1 VTIKLLIKVKDL
13 INIREF
19 RLRLISTLSLIF
31 SFMLLFLLGN
41 PIISIFF
48 ILIFIFVLIEF
59 QLILNLKLKIFDF
72 LKIIFLSSLLFVFF
86 ILKVLE
92 VEINS
97 KIFDNFYLLLSL
109 TLFSNIV
116 FFKNFYNFYTFIFSN
131 LIVISFFSL
140 INILL
145 ANHGLNLF
153 LYLVVLITTMDVFA
167 YIGGKTFGNKKI
179 VPNISKGKTIEGTLA
194 GIFFTIIISLML
206 RDLIKLDVLES
217 ITSGFLIGVLA
228 FFGDLLESVFKRN
241 NGVKDSGK
249 LIPGHGG
256 LLDRFDSY
264 ILTLP
269 ALNIFL
275 VN

>member
-1 VTIKLLIKVKDL
+1 MTIKLLIKVKDL

>member
-1 VTIKLLIKVKDL
+1 
-13 INIREF
+13 
-19 RLRLISTLSLIF
+19 
-31 SFMLLFLLGN
+31 MLLFFLGN

-48 ILIFIFVLIEF
+48 ILVFIFVLIEF
-59 QLILNLKLKIFDF
+59 QLVINLKLKVFDF

-92 VEINS
+92 IEINN
-97 KIFDNFYLLLSL
+97 KILDNFNILLLL
-109 TLFSNIV
+109 TLFFNLI
-116 FFKNFYNFYTFIFSN
+116 FFKNLNNFYTFIFSN
-131 LIVISFFSL
+131 LIVIAFFSL

-145 ANHGLNLF
+145 TNHGLNLF
-153 LYLVVLITTMDVFA
+153 LYLVVLITIMDVFA

-179 VPNISKGKTIEGTLA
+179 APNISKGKTIEGTLI
-194 GIFFTIIISLML
+194 GLFFTIIISLIL
-206 RDLIKLDVLES
+206 KDLISISVLES
-217 ITSGFLIGVLA
+217 ITIGFLIGVLA
-228 FFGDLLESVFKRN
+228 FLGDLLESVFKRN
-241 NGVKDSGK
+241 NGVKDSGN

-275 VN
+275 VY

>member
-1 VTIKLLIKVKDL
+1 MIIKFFVKVKDL
-13 INIREF
+13 INIKEF
-19 RLRLISTLSLIF
+19 RLRLISTLSLIS
-31 SFMLLFLLGN
+31 SFMLLIFLGN

-48 ILIFIFVLIEF
+48 IFVFICVLIEF
-59 QLILNLKLKIFDF
+59 QLVLNLKLKFFDF

-92 VEINS
+92 IEINN
-97 KIFDNFYLLLSL
+97 KIFDNFNVLLLL
-109 TLFSNIV
+109 TLFFNLLL
-116 FFKNFYNFYTFIFSN
+116 FKNLENFYTFIFSN
-131 LIVISFFSL
+131 LIVIAFFSL

-145 ANHGLNLF
+145 TDHGLNLF
-153 LYLVVLITTMDVFA
+153 LYLVVLITTMDVSA

-179 VPNISKGKTIEGTLA
+179 APNISKGKTIEGTLI
-194 GIFFTIIISLML
+194 GLFFTIIISLIL
-206 RDLIKLDVLES
+206 KDLVNFNVLES
-217 ITSGFLIGVLA
+217 ITIGFLIGVLA
-228 FFGDLLESVFKRN
+228 FLGDLLESLFKRN
-241 NGVKDSGK
+241 NDVKDSGK

>member
-1 VTIKLLIKVKDL
+1 MIIKFFIKVKDL
-13 INIREF
+13 INIKEF
-19 RLRLISTLSLIF
+19 RLRLISTLFLIF
-31 SFMLLFLLGN
+31 SFMLLFFLGN

-48 ILIFIFVLIEF
+48 ILIFICVLIEF
-59 QLILNLKLKIFDF
+59 QLVLNLKLKFFDF

-92 VEINS
+92 IEINN
-97 KIFDNFYLLLSL
+97 KIFDNFNILLFA
-109 TLFSNIV
+109 TLFSNLI
-116 FFKNFYNFYTFIFSN
+116 FFKNLNNLYTFIFSN
-131 LIVISFFSL
+131 LIVIAFFSL

-145 ANHGLNLF
+145 TNLGLNLF

-179 VPNISKGKTIEGTLA
+179 VPNISKGKTIEGTLI
-194 GIFFTIIISLML
+194 GLFFTIIISLVL
-206 RDLIKLDVLES
+206 KDLVNFNVLES
-217 ITSGFLIGVLA
+217 ITIGFFIGVLA
-228 FFGDLLESVFKRN
+228 FLGDLLESVFKRN

-264 ILTLP
+264 ILNLP

>member
-1 VTIKLLIKVKDL
+1 MIINFFLKVKDL
-13 INIREF
+13 INIKEF
-19 RLRLISTLSLIF
+19 RLRFISTLSLIF

-48 ILIFIFVLIEF
+48 ILIFICVLIEF
-59 QLILNLKLKIFDF
+59 QLVINLKLKFFDF
-72 LKIIFLSSLLFVFF
+72 LKIIFLSSLLFIFF

-92 VEINS
+92 IEINN
-97 KIFDNFYLLLSL
+97 KIFDNFNLLLLL
-109 TLFSNIV
+109 TLFSNLI
-116 FFKNFYNFYTFIFSN
+116 FFKNLNNFYTFIFSN
-131 LIVISFFSL
+131 LIVIAFFSL

-145 ANHGLNLF
+145 TNHGLNLF

-179 VPNISKGKTIEGTLA
+179 VPNISKGKTIEGTLI
-194 GIFFTIIISLML
+194 GLFFTIIISLVL
-206 RDLIKLDVLES
+206 KDLVNFNVLES
-217 ITSGFLIGVLA
+217 ITIGFFIGVLA
-228 FFGDLLESVFKRN
+228 FLGDLLESVFKRN

-264 ILTLP
+264 IITLP

>member
-1 VTIKLLIKVKDL
+1 MIINFFLKVKDL
-13 INIREF
+13 INIKEF
-19 RLRLISTLSLIF
+19 RLRFISTLSLIF
-31 SFMLLFLLGN
+31 SFMLLFFLGN

-48 ILIFIFVLIEF
+48 ILIFICVFIEF
-59 QLILNLKLKIFDF
+59 QLILNLKLKFVDF
-72 LKIIFLSSLLFVFF
+72 LKIIFLSSLLFIFF

-92 VEINS
+92 IEINN
-97 KIFDNFYLLLSL
+97 KIFDNFNILLFA
-109 TLFSNIV
+109 TLFSNLI
-116 FFKNFYNFYTFIFSN
+116 FFKNLNNLYTFIFSN
-131 LIVISFFSL
+131 LIVIAFFSL

-145 ANHGLNLF
+145 TNLGLNLF

-179 VPNISKGKTIEGTLA
+179 VPNISKGKTIEGTLI
-194 GIFFTIIISLML
+194 GLFFTIIISLVL
-206 RDLIKLDVLES
+206 KDLVNFNVLES
-217 ITSGFLIGVLA
+217 ITIGFFIGVLA
-228 FFGDLLESVFKRN
+228 FLGDLLESVFKRN

-275 VN
+275 VY